1 MRLGVQ
7 RGAVP
12 ALSVWLR
19 ARPAASLALP
29 RALRPG
35 TAGPRGGTQ
44 RSPASAG
51 GRAPCDSSSQ
61 RAGLARVPPPPHPW
75 EAWLTGGA
83 LANKAGGACGRIPG
97 PIARW
102 RGRSP
107 RGEKESAAES
117 KRLVGG
123 RLPGSGSPGLSLD
136 PRSERDSSRPPCT
149 HPVAVAEP
157 SRLAQEGE
165 SRVAGRTGLEWPAA
179 VTRGSR
185 IFIDKLLQ
193 PFCFTDGKTETQGQ
207 AEATLTPLTPL
218 VSAAVGIRTQQPK
231 TLSSVSQSG
240 IAVVEQLSVAVC
252 GFSAPLRDR
261 YTSFPA
267 PRAFW
272 SALSA

>member
-7 RGAVP
+7 GGAVP

-123 RLPGSGSPGLSLD
+123 TAARIWVSWSQLGPEIGKRQWPATL
-136 PRSERDSSRPPCT
+136 
-149 HPVAVAEP
+149 HP
-157 SRLAQEGE
+157 SR
-165 SRVAGRTGLEWPAA
+165 RC
-179 VTRGSR
+179 RG
-185 IFIDKLLQ
+185 
-193 PFCFTDGKTETQGQ
+193 
-207 AEATLTPLTPL
+207 
-218 VSAAVGIRTQQPK
+218 
-231 TLSSVSQSG
+231 
-240 IAVVEQLSVAVC
+240 
-252 GFSAPLRDR
+252 
-261 YTSFPA
+261 
-267 PRAFW
+267 
-272 SALSA
+272 ALSAGPGR